1 MSNREDAVSVEG
13 GVERRIKTG
22 MRKNGVQTMMMK
34 DPTSNRVCAPG
45 DEPDAAEY
53 GDAERGSEMI
63 TRGKLAPGSWAANR
77 RGTRV
82 RDDGALGD
90 R

>member
-1 MSNREDAVSVEG
+1 
-13 GVERRIKTG
+13 
-22 MRKNGVQTMMMK
+22 MRMGK
-34 DPTSNRVCAPG
+34 PTSNRIYVSG
-45 DEPDAAEY
+45 VEPDAAEY
-53 GDAERGSEMI
+53 GEAERGSEMI

-77 RGTRV
+77 RETRV